1 MQLVKEVRENLLAWI
16 TATLAA
22 LFALAMLHAL
32 VVEVWE
38 GLRTNSQASDRAKTR
53 AAWIGQVVDP
63 TVKLQLL
70 AFESEVKSCMKPKPF
85 GGGRLDDYKPSYW
98 LPAKGHEAERFVLD
112 KERGCVSRVVSR
124 VLIVSP
130 EAGSAIAHVAIEAG
144 YSVSEDIRAISN
156 NDPAALQRVA
166 SML

>member
-1 MQLVKEVRENLLAWI
+1 M
-16 TATLAA
+16 AA
-22 LFALAMLHAL
+22 LFALAVLHAI
-32 VVEVWE
+32 VVELVE
-38 GLRTNSQASDRAKTR
+38 AVIVESQASERATTR
-53 AAWIGQVVDP
+53 AAEIGQVVDP

-70 AFESEVKSCMKPKPF
+70 AFESEVKSCMKPMPF
-85 GGGRLDDYKPSYW
+85 GGRRLDDYKPSY
-98 LPAKGHEAERFVLD
+98 LFPAKGYEAEGFVLD

>member
-1 MQLVKEVRENLLAWI
+1 MQLAKGVRENLLAWI
-16 TATLAA
+16 TVTLVA

-32 VVEVWE
+32 VVGVWE
-38 GLRTNSQASDRAKTR
+38 SLTINSQASDRAANR
-53 AAWIGQVVDP
+53 AAEIEQVVDP
-63 TVKLQLL
+63 SVKLQLL
-70 AFESEVKSCMKPKPF
+70 AFESEVKSCMKPAPF
-85 GGGRLDDYKPSYW
+85 GGRRLDGHKPSY
-98 LPAKGHEAERFVLD
+98 LFPAKGQEAERFVLD
-112 KERGCVSRVVSR
+112 RERECVSHVVSR

-166 SML
+166 GML